1 MTGPLVLLASLAL
14 GTLVSEDLTSIG
26 AGLLARTG
34 TVGLGP
40 AILACTMGVYLGD
53 LALWAVGRVV
63 GRRVFAWRCV
73 ATRVSA
79 PAVAQAIDAL
89 ERHLGL
95 AVITSR
101 FLPGTRL
108 PLYLAA
114 GIWGRRPGAFTL
126 WSLVAVLLWTPLLVW
141 LASLFG
147 RTVAARA
154 VEGLGAVASLALLVL
169 GLYAARRFVTPR
181 ISAGAV
187 VRPSWTVP
195 PVTKVAVPSST

>member
-1 MTGPLVLLASLAL
+1 MTGPLVLLASLVL

-26 AGLLARTG
+26 AGLLAQHG
-34 TVGLGP
+34 TLGLVP
-40 AILACTMGVYLGD
+40 AIATCAIGVYVGD

-63 GRRVFAWRCV
+63 GRRVLAWRCL

-95 AVITSR
+95 TVIASR

-114 GIWGRRPGAFTL
+114 GIWGHRPGAFTL

-147 RTVAARA
+147 RAVAVRA
-154 VEGLGAVASLALLVL
+154 VEGLGAIASLALLGL